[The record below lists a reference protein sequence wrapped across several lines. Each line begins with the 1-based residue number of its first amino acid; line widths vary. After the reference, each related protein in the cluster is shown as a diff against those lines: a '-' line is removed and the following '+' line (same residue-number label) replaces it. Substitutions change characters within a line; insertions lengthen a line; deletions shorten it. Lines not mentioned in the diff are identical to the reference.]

1 MRGTNFEAAAR
12 TWTET
17 PRETAAILMK
27 RNATGN
33 RENFS
38 ESVHSIG
45 APARLAVQ
53 SELLIVPEHL

>member
-33 RENFS
+33 REN
-38 ESVHSIG
+38 VHRIG
-45 APARLAVQ
+45 SPYKYAKVNKQ
-53 SELLIVPEHL
+53 FC

>member
-1 MRGTNFEAAAR
+1 MRGDKFRGGAR

-33 RENFS
+33 REN
-38 ESVHSIG
+38 VHETVHRIST
-45 APARLAVQ
+45 
-53 SELLIVPEHL
+53 PE